1 MKRILFASAFAAAAS
16 LAAMADITVN
26 VAPGVE
32 EKTFS
37 VDMRY
42 IDDMTKPRM
51 ERPDAVVTDYT
62 VDNGKFVIKTSADRN
77 ARYVIPT
84 ADRSYIAVYTK
95 PGEDITVNITS
106 ISPLAYS
113 VKGTKLME
121 EIGAL
126 DKAASE
132 IMAEYQSLMEN
143 GSPAQEAV
151 EALQAR
157 YNKVFTDYIAA
168 NPDSE
173 AVAYALMQ
181 LEGDDFMT
189 AYKAMTPAAKSS
201 ILMPL
206 ADQQRLYVEKTIAM
220 EKRKAELQSGEV
232 MAPDFTYNT
241 LDGKPVSLSD
251 FRGKWVVID
260 FWGSWC
266 PWCIK
271 GFPSLKEAYAKYKP
285 ELEVL
290 GVACNDK
297 PEAWEKAL
305 KKYELPWV
313 NVYNPDA
320 NGGKLLE
327 EYAVEG
333 FPTKVI
339 VSPEGKIKNIT
350 SGEDPAFFEIL
361 AKLIKK

>member
-1 MKRILFASAFAAAAS
+1 MKRLIITSVAACVAS
-16 LAAMADITVN
+16 LYSMADITVK
-26 VAPGVE
+26 VAPEVA
-32 EKTFS
+32 EKNFS

-62 VDNGKFVIKTSADRN
+62 VTDGSFTIKTATDRN
-77 ARYVIPT
+77 ARYMIPT
-84 ADRSYIAVYTK
+84 GDRSYIAIYTK
-95 PGEDITVNITS
+95 PGDNLTVNLTS
-106 ISPLAYS
+106 ITPLNYS
-113 VKGTKLME
+113 VSGTKLME
-121 EIGAL
+121 DISNL
-126 DKAASE
+126 DKAASGVME
-132 IMAEYQSLMEN
+132 EYGRLMQS
-143 GSPAQEAV
+143 GSPSQESV
-151 EALQAR
+151 EALQKK
-157 YNKVFTDYIAA
+157 YNDIFTGFIAA
-168 NPDSE
+168 NPESE
-173 AVAYALMQ
+173 GVAYALMQ

-189 AYKAMTPAAKSS
+189 AYNALTPAAKKS

-206 ADQQRLYVEKTIAM
+206 ADQQKKYVEKAIAM
-220 EKRKAELQSGEV
+220 AKRKAELNSGNV

-241 LDGKPVSLSD
+241 IDGKKVSLSD
-251 FRGKWVVID
+251 FRGKWVIID

-271 GFPSLKEAYAKYKP
+271 GFPKLKEAYAQYKP
-285 ELEVL
+285 ELEIL

-297 PEAWEKAL
+297 PDAWEKAL
-305 KKYELPWV
+305 AKYELPWV
-313 NVYNPDA
+313 NIYNPDV
-320 NGGKLLE
+320 NGGKLME

-339 VSPEGKIKNIT
+339 VSPEGKIMNIT